1 MHSMQA
7 GYLEKAQ
14 KYTDKALM
22 QLEKLKSEW
31 VYFFFHF
38 LRNVLLEIYFHPK
51 RICGKSSTFWSLC
64 CSVGLQS
71 HPLYLP
77 SHSTGAYY
85 HVPACHWPQGYR
97 FARGKAES
105 HAMVIHTSSYLINI
119 CWLNLPAVPSP
130 HTLTRCLLPSDLA
143 GVPAVPA
150 VPQAVH

>member
-1 MHSMQA
+1 MCHNCGCTVMCSYCLCSFFLIIFV
-7 GYLEKAQ
+7 GDSY
-14 KYTDKALM
+14 ALHASRLLGESPEVHG
-22 QLEKLKSEW
+22 QGSHATRETKKW
-31 VYFFFHF
+31 VGGFFFYF

-97 FARGKAES
+97 FARGTTES

-119 CWLNLPAVPSP
+119 C
-130 HTLTRCLLPSDLA
+130 
-143 GVPAVPA
+143 
-150 VPQAVH
+150 